1 MLLAISVTR
10 VFFVLSL
17 FCAPLLLTVVDVERC
32 PATEAWAAMGTGAE
46 TGCWLTETVGKGRHS
61 HSETGT
67 DDTKG
72 YCSNPFSSC
81 CGGLYNQKVSCFL
94 CKYNCASDFSS
105 YLSLTPPIRHN
116 NSFISHCLVNLDH
129 KLTEPV
135 F

>member
-17 FCAPLLLTVVDVERC
+17 FCTPLLLTVVDVERC

-61 HSETGT
+61 HLEAGT
-67 DDTKG
+67 DDTKR
-72 YCSNPFSSC
+72 
-81 CGGLYNQKVSCFL
+81 
-94 CKYNCASDFSS
+94 
-105 YLSLTPPIRHN
+105 I
-116 NSFISHCLVNLDH
+116 
-129 KLTEPV
+129 V